1 MTLYALCFD
10 TFCFWHFIIMTLLT
24 LYTNNVL
31 QKLEGLKRV
40 CLKQNVSKQN
50 ASKIKAS
57 EPKCVKWQK
66 CQKKKVSIAK
76 DINLKKLQRLKR
88 QKQNALKNK
97 SIKSKIASRDKCVKS
112 KMRQKLKK
120 FTLYANNMLHKW
132 HVMQMTTYIL
142 EGVKA
147 QSYCFFK
154 TDFKIIFGTFFDKLN
169 DQTKFFL
176 DK

>member
-1 MTLYALCFD
+1 MC
-10 TFCFWHFIIMTLLT
+10 
-24 LYTNNVL
+24 
-31 QKLEGLKRV
+31 Q
-40 CLKQNVSKQN
+40 KQN
-50 ASKIKAS
+50 ASK
-57 EPKCVKWQK
+57 
-66 CQKKKVSIAK
+66 AK
-76 DINLKKLQRLKR
+76 
-88 QKQNALKNK
+88 
-97 SIKSKIASRDKCVKS
+97 
-112 KMRQKLKK
+112 KK

-147 QSYCFFK
+147 QLYCFFK